1 MQSVTIRPAQVM
13 MEYMAGEQEKISQGV
28 SSTQFSKQLQ
38 DQQSQVVTNQQNS
51 LADALI
57 RPQEHTDSGRHATRA
72 SRKERTS
79 TRKALETDPKTDEQS
94 KVRSS
99 RSESSD
105 TYPTQVWKTAQEL
118 TFSNEAALDQV
129 LNELQL
135 SPDLRDSL
143 KGDALLSGSISVQQL
158 STMLDRAAQNEGSL
172 AEDAKVGAADV
183 RQLME
188 SLQNKQNA
196 SLSDL
201 SGFQLKSDGFYNLAE
216 FRQLLQRASEQSVQ
230 QQGSQALPGSSGVQG
245 TTGSG
250 SGTPASTASGTVTGK
265 LTSQPDTVEIL
276 LARTLLDDIISED
289 GAPSQ
294 QEPSVQKVESRLG
307 TITATASSASQT
319 DVSGTSAGQTAVSGT
334 SATPAN
340 QDPGTNTQ
348 TWFSP
353 NTGGNPATVTVSTA
367 HASSPG
373 LTQTPTAIN
382 MAASQTLAGA
392 SSPASATT
400 VSGLASAGTATSAGT
415 GLSTPTAMS
424 LLKTLESNGEAVIR
438 SFHFE
443 TDGFRS
449 GTTQQSLAADSALK
463 QAIIEGL
470 AEKIAASERTGSQT
484 TDQSDQ
490 QQLSAFLRQGG
501 SVANLGSSGTAGQSQ
516 GTQLSN
522 MSFWSQMLAER
533 VREMQQSSQHRLN
546 LEVDSEQLGRVILR
560 IETENNQVR
569 AVIATESQQASDILQ
584 RSASQLRQ
592 QLADQG
598 LELGQLTIDVQDRG
612 TRRDSFPQHSNQQ
625 GRNAVGYSSSGNGSG
640 QWPLSIAGS
649 QLAGPETII
658 SVFA

>member
-57 RPQEHTDSGRHATRA
+57 RPQEHTDSGRHATQA

-79 TRKALETDPKTDEQS
+79 TRKASENDQESDEQS

-99 RSESSD
+99 RSVSSD

-143 KGDALLSGSISVQQL
+143 KGDALLSGSVSVQQL
-158 STMLDRAAQNEGSL
+158 STMLDRAAQNEGGL

-188 SLQNKQNA
+188 SLQNKQND

-216 FRQLLQRASEQSVQ
+216 FRQLLQRASQQSVQ
-230 QQGSQALPGSSGVQG
+230 QQGSQALPRESGVQG

-250 SGTPASTASGTVTGK
+250 SGTPANTASGTVTGK
-265 LTSQPDTVEIL
+265 LTSQPDSVEIL
-276 LARTLLDDIISED
+276 LARTLLDDIISEN

-294 QEPSVQKVESRLG
+294 QEPSAQKVESQLG
-307 TITATASSASQT
+307 TTTATASSASQT
-319 DVSGTSAGQTAVSGT
+319 AVSGASAT
-334 SATPAN
+334 SAN
-340 QDPGTNTQ
+340 QEPRTNTQ
-348 TWFSP
+348 TGFSS
-353 NTGGNPATVTVSTA
+353 NTGGNPATGTGSTA
-367 HASSPG
+367 QASSPG
-373 LTQTPTAIN
+373 LTQTPTAIS
-382 MAASQTLAGA
+382 MAASQGLVSA
-392 SSPASATT
+392 SSPASSTT
-400 VSGLASAGTATSAGT
+400 VSSLASVGTTTSAGT
-415 GLSTPTAMS
+415 GISTPTAMS
-424 LLKTLESNGEAVIR
+424 LLKTLESNGEPVIR

-443 TDGFRS
+443 PDGFRS

-501 SVANLGSSGTAGQSQ
+501 LLANLGSSGTAGQSQ

-560 IETENNQVR
+560 VETQNNQVR

-584 RSASQLRQ
+584 RSAPQLRQ

-612 TRRDSFPQHSNQQ
+612 TQRDPFPQRSNQQ
-625 GRNAVGYSSSGNGSG
+625 GRNAVGYSSSANGSG
-640 QWPLSIAGS
+640 QWPLSAAVS